1 MPEILAD
8 PPTALYIVLIL
19 AAVVPLAL
27 AFFVVAPAKD
37 KKSPSR
43 TRYFVVSGVA
53 LLLLLIL
60 IICRLVAPESDQ
72 KQILRKMREMSE
84 GVVERNLNKTF
95 QHVSTSFRY
104 GSTGREELRRQGE
117 SALQRGDVTAISI
130 WEVVLEPITDGKNAT
145 VNFKFRVRGSVDN
158 GVGWRGK
165 GYFVKDP
172 DGQWR
177 LQRFE
182 VFNVTGDTN
191 PISVPGL

>member
-8 PPTALYIVLIL
+8 PPAALYIVLVL
-19 AAVVPLAL
+19 AAVLPLAL

-84 GVVERNLNKTF
+84 GVVERNLDKTF
-95 QHVSTSFRY
+95 RHVSDTFQY
-104 GSTGREELRRQGE
+104 GSTRRN
-117 SALQRGDVTAISI
+117 ALQ
-130 WEVVLEPITDGKNAT
+130 
-145 VNFKFRVRGSVDN
+145 
-158 GVGWRGK
+158 
-165 GYFVKDP
+165 
-172 DGQWR
+172 
-177 LQRFE
+177 QR
-182 VFNVTGDTN
+182 
-191 PISVPGL
+191 